1 MELQNTKNYKEFFND
16 ILSTIEKARYD
27 AFKSVN
33 YNQIKQNFTIGQII
47 VERQKKF
54 GWGKSIVERLSKDI
68 NKIISGKK
76 GYSAQ
81 NLWNMRQFYLEYK
94 NNIKLFELSLLVP
107 WSHNILIIQKIK
119 DTEKREY
126 YLKAT
131 NEMAWSRAV
140 LLNQIKANAFEY
152 QKQLPKQS
160 NYKKALSEH
169 LSEQANEALK
179 SGYNLDFLGVTDPIK
194 ERELENLLVA
204 QIKDLLLELGYGFC
218 FIGNQYKLT
227 IGEKEYFVDLL
238 FYHRILKCLVVVE
251 LKTVEFDP
259 IFAGKMDIYLSLVD
273 KQLKQKDD
281 NPSIG
286 IILCPTTNKDEVEFA
301 LNIFH
306 KPIGVAEYRLTKE
319 LPEKLKGKL
328 PTAKELSEKV
338 FKIDDKNNKKKL

>member
-1 MELQNTKNYKEFFND
+1 MKLQETPDYKEFF
-16 ILSTIEKARYD
+16 IEIISTIERARYD

-33 YNQIKQNFTIGQII
+33 YNQIQQNFKIGKII
-47 VERQKKF
+47 VDRQNKY
-54 GWGKSIVERLSKDI
+54 GWGKSIVEKLSTDLK
-68 NKIISGKK
+68 KIIDGTK

-81 NLWNMRQFYLEYK
+81 NLWNMRQFYIEYK
-94 NNIKLFELSLLVP
+94 DKEKLFAFCLSVP

-119 DTEKREY
+119 NDTERLY

-131 NEMAWSRAV
+131 EEMAWSRAV

-160 NYKKALSEH
+160 NYEKALPEH

-179 SGYNLDFLGVTDPIK
+179 SGYNLDFLGIIKPIR
-194 ERELENLLVA
+194 ERELENLLIGK
-204 QIKDLLLELGYGFC
+204 IKDFLLELGYGFC
-218 FIGNQYKLT
+218 FIGNQFKLT
-227 IGEKEYFVDLL
+227 FNEREYYLDLL

-251 LKTVEFDP
+251 LKSIEFDP
-259 IFAGKMDIYLSLVD
+259 IFAGKMDIYLELVD

-286 IILCPTTNKDEVEFA
+286 IILCPSKDKKEVEFA

-306 KPIGVAEYRLTKE
+306 KPIGVAEYKLTTE
-319 LPEKLKGKL
+319 LPEKLQGKL
-328 PTAKELSEKV
+328 PTAKEISDKV
-338 FKIDDKNNKKKL
+338 FKSDNDLKKKR